1 MKKIISLNELPLGQK
16 GVIYRIACA
25 EGEKRRM
32 MELGFAAD
40 TEVEALLKS
49 PCGDPVAYLVKGA
62 VMAVRN
68 EDAEKIEII
77 RNEFI

>member
-1 MKKIISLNELPLGQK
+1 MGKIIPLNELPLGQK
-16 GVIYRIACA
+16 GVIHRIACA
-25 EGEKRRM
+25 DNEKRRM
-32 MELGFAAD
+32 MELGFVTD
-40 TEVEALLKS
+40 TEIEALLKS

-77 RNEFI
+77 RD